1 MRMVRF
7 RVIKG
12 SRLLLGIAVVALAL
26 VLCLMALRFASRGS
40 EADAALTKGNLV
52 QDAGE
57 EAETASA
64 VFASSVQAAIPQGIE
79 IEILKPEPGGQ
90 APADAL
96 SASENEHTDD
106 SVAPIDLDPSGH
118 AAELPASIASP
129 RVLIYHTHTHEAYEQ
144 AENDPYVAVEAWRTT
159 DEAHSIVR
167 VGAELAELLRE
178 KGIEVVHDATDH
190 ELNDLSTAYL
200 RSERTLEAYAEPF
213 DLYIDLHRDAY
224 VEGANPVA
232 VSRDGTEYAKLM
244 MLVGKGENFEE
255 KPHFSENYAF
265 ARALTER
272 LNGIESGICR
282 DVLVKTKRYNQ
293 HIGVYAVLIEVG
305 NNKNTLEQALNSMPV
320 LATAIES
327 VLTDTPPKTR

>member
-40 EADAALTKGNLV
+40 DADAVITKGDLV
-52 QDAGE
+52 QGAQE

-79 IEILKPEPGGQ
+79 IEILKPDPGGQ
-90 APADAL
+90 ASPDAL

-106 SVAPIDLDPSGH
+106 SVAPIDLDPSGS
-118 AAELPASIASP
+118 LPPSIASP

-144 AENDPYVAVEAWRTT
+144 AANDPYVAVEAWRTT

-167 VGAELAELLRE
+167 VGAELAERLRE
-178 KGIEVVHDATDH
+178 LGIEVVHDATDH

-200 RSERTLEAYAEPF
+200 RSEETLKSYEEPF

-224 VEGANPVA
+224 VEGVNPVA
-232 VSRDGTEYAKLM
+232 VSASGTEYAKLM
-244 MLVGKGENFEE
+244 LLIGKGDNFVE
-255 KPHFSENYAF
+255 KPHFAENYAF

-272 LNGIESGICR
+272 LNGIEPGICR

-320 LATAIES
+320 LAAAIES
-327 VLTDTPPKTR
+327 VLTDTSGGAPR

>member
-1 MRMVRF
+1 MVRF

-26 VLCLMALRFASRGS
+26 VLCLMALRFALRGS

-52 QDAGE
+52 QGAEE

-64 VFASSVQAAIPQGIE
+64 VFASSVKAAIPQGIE
-79 IEILKPEPGGQ
+79 IEILKPDPGGQ
-90 APADAL
+90 ASEDAL
-96 SASENEHTDD
+96 SAGENEHTDD
-106 SVAPIDLDPSGH
+106 SVAPIDLDPSGPP
-118 AAELPASIASP
+118 AETPEPIASP

-167 VGAELAELLRE
+167 VGAELAEHLRAL
-178 KGIEVVHDATDH
+178 GVEVVHDATDH
-190 ELNDLSTAYL
+190 EQNDLSTAYL
-200 RSERTLEAYAEPF
+200 RSEETLTSYKEPF

-224 VEGANPVA
+224 VEGVNPVA
-232 VSRDGTEYAKLM
+232 VSSSGTEYAKLM
-244 MLVGKGENFEE
+244 LLIGKGDNFEE

-272 LNGIESGICR
+272 LNGIEPGICR
-282 DVLVKTKRYNQ
+282 DVLAKTKRYNQ

-320 LATAIES
+320 LAIAIES
-327 VLTDTPPKTR
+327 VLTDTSGDAR